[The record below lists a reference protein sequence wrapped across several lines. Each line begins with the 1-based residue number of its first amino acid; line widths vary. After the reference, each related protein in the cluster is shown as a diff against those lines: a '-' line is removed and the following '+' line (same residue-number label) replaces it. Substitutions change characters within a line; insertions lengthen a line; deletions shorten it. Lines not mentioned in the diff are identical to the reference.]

1 MSTDH
6 AGCREQLRQQA
17 VALGL
22 DVTVSTARPLVVGS
36 YPPGGFRCPH
46 GTQYWIEPSGEQIAQ
61 WHRDG
66 TP

>member
-6 AGCREQLRQQA
+6 AGCREQLREQA
-17 VALGL
+17 ATLGL
-22 DVTVSTARPLVVGS
+22 DVTVSTAPPLVVGP

-46 GTQYWIEPSGEQIAQ
+46 GITYWIEPSGEQIAQ